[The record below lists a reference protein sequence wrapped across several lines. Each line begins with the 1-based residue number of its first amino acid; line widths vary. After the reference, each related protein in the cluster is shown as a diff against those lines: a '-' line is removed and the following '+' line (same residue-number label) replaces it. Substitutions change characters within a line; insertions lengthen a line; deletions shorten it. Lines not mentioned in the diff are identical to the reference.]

1 MTNAI
6 NDIQPECIFIHFL
19 PVKISQEYLLPEMK
33 NSLLISQMIAVF
45 RSSSHL
51 PCVWKVKNWKQ
62 TGLLCLNCGL
72 WSKKKRYLDN
82 RRRVVEMVLMAK
94 RTGSF
99 LIALRWD
106 TLSWFNSGYGSSSI
120 GWKMNLKLPTTVGY
134 LCVLEQIPM
143 SYTNMAPGT
152 FTVLPETKIS
162 RQFS

>member
-6 NDIQPECIFIHFL
+6 NDIQPECIFTRFL
-19 PVKISQEYLLPEMK
+19 PVKISQKRSLPEME

-51 PCVWKVKNWKQ
+51 PCVWKVKDWKQ
-62 TGLLCLNCGL
+62 TGLLCFNCGL
-72 WSKKKRYLDN
+72 WSKKKRYLGN
-82 RRRVVEMVLMAK
+82 RRRVVEMVLMAE

-99 LIALRWD
+99 QIALRWD
-106 TLSWFNSGYGSSSI
+106 ALSWFNSGYGSSSI
-120 GWKMNLKLPTTVGY
+120 RWKMSLELPTTVGY
-134 LCVLEQIPM
+134 LGVLEQIPM

-152 FTVLPETKIS
+152 STVLPETKIS